1 MTKYS
6 IYTADAFTSV
16 PFRGN
21 QAAVV
26 PVPVDKLLSAEQ
38 MQTIAAEM
46 NLSETAFITPKDYA
60 GDDPFQNA
68 SRFGLRW
75 FTPMYEA
82 KLCGHAT
89 LATAHIL
96 FAQLHNKS
104 STLYFDTLSGEL
116 TVKKGENGLLEMV
129 FPLDVPE
136 PVEEIDD
143 DIKVL
148 VAGFFGEYTDS
159 TSVLISPSLRYMLI
173 HDPKRTDEDVKSVV
187 PKLTPEVV
195 AAGKRHDIICFVITA
210 KGSDKDFNSC
220 VFDPWCGILED
231 PVTGSAHTVLA
242 PFWADR
248 LGKKSFSAHQA
259 SKRGGDLE
267 IEIISDTHV
276 AVSGQAVTVIEGTI
290 AI

>member
-1 MTKYS
+1 
-6 IYTADAFTSV
+6 
-16 PFRGN
+16 
-21 QAAVV
+21 
-26 PVPVDKLLSAEQ
+26 
-38 MQTIAAEM
+38 
-46 NLSETAFITPKDYA
+46 TAFITPKDYA
-60 GDDPFQNA
+60 GEDPFQNA

-75 FTPMYEA
+75 FTPTAEV

-89 LATAHIL
+89 LATAHAL

-104 STLYFDTLSGEL
+104 SALYFDTLSGEL

-143 DIKVL
+143 DIKLL
-148 VAGFFGEYTDS
+148 VSSYLGEYTDA
-159 TSVLISPSLRYMLI
+159 TSVLFSPSLRFLLI
-173 HDPKRTDEDVKSVV
+173 HDSNRTDEDVKSVV

-195 AAGKRHDIICFVITA
+195 AAGERHNILAVVATA
-210 KGSDKDFNSC
+210 KGSDKDFKSR
-220 VFDPWCGILED
+220 VFAPWLGLPED
-231 PVTGSAHTVLA
+231 PVTGAAHTVLA

-276 AVSGQAVTVIEGTI
+276 AVSGQAVTVIEG
-290 AI
+290 AITV